1 MTAGEHNRR
10 DGHSHDH
17 GAAAMR
23 AGARHQRPLF
33 ISFLLIVGFLIVQI
47 VVAVATGS
55 LALLSDAG
63 HMATDALG
71 LGMALAAIQAA
82 SSSLTHPQR
91 TFGLYRLEILA
102 ALANAA
108 LLFAVA
114 GWVLYEAINRIGDAP
129 EVASIPVLVVG
140 IIGLA
145 VNVAAFALLRA
156 GAKESL
162 NLQGAYLEVLS
173 DTLGSIAVIV
183 GAAVWGLTGWTWVDP
198 VLGAAIGLFILPRAW
213 KLGGQAL
220 RVLLQAA
227 PEDVDV
233 AAVQSDLAAIDDV
246 VDVHDLHV
254 WTLTSEMDVASAH
267 VMVRAGADTHRVL
280 DTARTVLRERHGL
293 DHATLQ
299 IEPDDHRG
307 CDEMSW

>member
-1 MTAGEHNRR
+1 
-10 DGHSHDH
+10 
-17 GAAAMR
+17 MR
-23 AGARHQRPLF
+23 AGARHMRPLF
-33 ISFLLIVGFLIVQI
+33 ISFLLIVTFLVVQVIVGI
-47 VVAVATGS
+47 ATGS

-71 LGMALAAIQAA
+71 LGMALAAIHAA
-82 SSSLTHPQR
+82 SSSLSHPQR

-108 LLFAVA
+108 LLFLVA
-114 GWVLYEAINRIGDAP
+114 GWVLFEAISRIGDAP
-129 EVASIPVLVVG
+129 DVASLPVLDRRDHRARGERRRVRAAARRGEGEPQPPRRLSRSALRHARIGGGHRRRGRLGTDGLDVG
-140 IIGLA
+140 RPRARRGDRA
-145 VNVAAFALLRA
+145 VHP
-156 GAKESL
+156 S
-162 NLQGAYLEVLS
+162 
-173 DTLGSIAVIV
+173 
-183 GAAVWGLTGWTWVDP
+183 
-198 VLGAAIGLFILPRAW
+198 RAW

-227 PEDVDV
+227 PEGVDV

-267 VMVRAGADTHRVL
+267 VMVRVGTDTHRVL